1 MVTRTL
7 PDSSE
12 LSESVRYS
20 TQAECDSDSDDG
32 DLEVISTSDATS
44 PTTSSEQ
51 DSPRHPTRGETQLGS
66 WTALASGNTMR
77 PSPSQLTLTPHLN
90 GTSQGGDDH
99 STTSPST
106 DSQGGDSLVGSLA
119 RNSTPSPVPPKRR
132 LHLLSGFLKSRDNH
146 TASHPPLLRMQ
157 QRLLNSHFY
166 STIQGLVSLIVEKVS
181 LRASCLDTRERKEAL
196 ILIQKGLQNPLK
208 LGICSATSSARS
220 SQLPRFRNGFQDR
233 PARRSPG
240 YTSCP
245 KNPDARVHAR
255 STVRC

>member
-1 MVTRTL
+1 M
-7 PDSSE
+7 
-12 LSESVRYS
+12 
-20 TQAECDSDSDDG
+20 
-32 DLEVISTSDATS
+32 I
-44 PTTSSEQ
+44 
-51 DSPRHPTRGETQLGS
+51 
-66 WTALASGNTMR
+66 N
-77 PSPSQLTLTPHLN
+77 
-90 GTSQGGDDH
+90 
-99 STTSPST
+99 
-106 DSQGGDSLVGSLA
+106 
-119 RNSTPSPVPPKRR
+119 PSPVRR
-132 LHLLSGFLKSRDNH
+132 LTRRLVILWLDHWHGLQLLLLSRPSGVSTFFRVFSSQEITILRP
-146 TASHPPLLRMQ
+146 HPPLLRMQ
-157 QRLLNSHFY
+157 RLLNSRFY
-166 STIQGLVSLIVEKVS
+166 STIQGTLVSLIVEKVS